1 MDSGTSDTAVNGMAL
16 AVFMQNSILIC
27 FVHTIKCSSLS
38 IGRIERWDVFGVES
52 H

>member
-1 MDSGTSDTAVNGMAL
+1 MDGGTSDTAVNGMVL

-27 FVHTIKCSSLS
+27 FVHTCSSLS
-38 IGRIERWDVFGVES
+38 IGRIERWDVFVMET